1 MGKVITAIEPQK
13 KDRKRVSIY
22 LDGEFSFGLSGILA
36 ACLKIGQELSNEK
49 IGQLLH
55 EDQFEKATQKALH
68 FISYRPRSI
77 LEVRK
82 NLITKEIP
90 STVIENV
97 IERLEN
103 NYLLNDEVFAKEWI
117 NDRNDFHP
125 RSRLALRMELKEK
138 GIPEEIIESA
148 LENLD
153 EDGLAYKA
161 AKKYS
166 NRLKKLELQL
176 FRKKLSS
183 FLARKGFAYSIIYPV
198 VDKIWNEIQDESNQ
212 GELNFNKDNS
222 WTQQHT

>member
-1 MGKVITAIEPQK
+1 MITDIEPQK
-13 KDRKRVSIY
+13 KDKKRVSIY
-22 LDGEFSFGLSGILA
+22 LDGKFSFGLSGNLA
-36 ACLKIGQELSNEK
+36 TSLKIGQELSDEK
-49 IGQLLH
+49 ISQLLN

-82 NLITKEIP
+82 KLKAKEIP
-90 STVIENV
+90 YTIIEKVIEK
-97 IERLEN
+97 LEN
-103 NYLLNDEVFAKEWI
+103 NSLLSDEVFAKEWI

-125 RSRLALRMELKEK
+125 RSRLALRMELKVK
-138 GIPEEIIESA
+138 GIPEEIIESS

-153 EDGLAYKA
+153 EDNLAYKA

-166 NRLKKLELQL
+166 NRLKKLELPL

-198 VDKIWNEIQDESNQ
+198 VDKIWTEIQEESNQ
-212 GELNFNKDNS
+212 GELNFNKENS
-222 WTQQHT
+222 WTQ